1 MAVDF
6 VMPKLGLTMEEG
18 TIVEW
23 LVPDGAVVTAGAPV
37 LTIETDKV
45 ETQVEASAT
54 GRLVQSGAVGQTF
67 ACGVVI
73 GAILAVDGA
82 PPPPPR
88 PAPPAAAA
96 VVAVPSGPATTPDRR
111 APAGAGRR
119 AISPNARR

>member
-54 GRLVQSGAVGQTF
+54 GRLVQSGAVGETF
-67 ACGVVI
+67 PCGDVI
-73 GAILAVDGA
+73 GAIVGDDESAVV
-82 PPPPPR
+82 
-88 PAPPAAAA
+88 PAAAPGPVA
-96 VVAVPSGPATTPDRR
+96 AVPAPVVGRAV
-111 APAGAGRR
+111 APAA
-119 AISPNARR
+119 PVDV